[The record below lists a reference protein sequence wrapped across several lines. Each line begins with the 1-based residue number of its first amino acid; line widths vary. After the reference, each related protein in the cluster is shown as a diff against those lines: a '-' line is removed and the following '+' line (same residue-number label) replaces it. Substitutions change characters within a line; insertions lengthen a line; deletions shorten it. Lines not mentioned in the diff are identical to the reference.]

1 MEITYQNGI
10 LIALVLL
17 TGLSAGLCF
26 TWTNAVSPGIGKL
39 DDLGFLQSFQQMNRT
54 ILNPVFFI
62 VFFGP
67 FFLNLINVYL
77 FRNLNGPLFWML
89 IVITALY
96 FFGVVL
102 VTIIG
107 NVPLNE
113 LLDRTDLNMASSV
126 ELSELREAFEAKW
139 NRFHLIRTL
148 TAITS
153 FILLLLYLTQI
164 SNYN

>member
-54 ILNPVFFI
+54 ILNPLFFI

-77 FRNLNGPLFWML
+77 YRNLNGPLFWML

>member
-1 MEITYQNGI
+1 MEVTSQNII

-39 DDLGFLQSFQQMNRT
+39 DDLGFLQSFQQINRT
-54 ILNPVFFI
+54 ILNPLFFI

-67 FFLNLINVYL
+67 FFLNLINLFL
-77 FRNLNGPLFWML
+77 FRNLSGPLFWML
-89 IVITALY
+89 ITITALY

-113 LLDRTDLNMASSV
+113 LIEKTDLNNASSI
-126 ELSELREAFEAKW
+126 ELRQLRETFEAKW
-139 NRFHLIRTL
+139 NQFHLIRTL
-148 TAITS
+148 SAITS
-153 FILLLLYLTQI
+153 FILLLLYLNQI
-164 SNYN
+164 